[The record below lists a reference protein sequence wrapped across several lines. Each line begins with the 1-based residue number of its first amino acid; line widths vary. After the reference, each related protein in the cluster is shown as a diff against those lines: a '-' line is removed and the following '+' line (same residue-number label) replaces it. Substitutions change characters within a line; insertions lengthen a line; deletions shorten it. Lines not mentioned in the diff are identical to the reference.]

1 MAGANGRPENQRQ
14 WVLQALSQF
23 EAPLMRFAMRLL
35 HGDAHKAHDAVQ
47 HTFLMLC
54 QQRAETLDERLAPW
68 LYRVCRNKIVDEIR
82 IGSRMTDRDEP
93 WEQIVDTRTEELS
106 GRLEKSEFDSM
117 LERIVD
123 RLPAGQHEAFQLWR
137 DGLGFSEIAT
147 AVEKTEG
154 AIRVLVHRAI
164 VSIRNHSSLAKWM
177 DDSELPRVS
186 KSKIVT

>member
-14 WVLQALSQF
+14 WVLQALNQF
-23 EAPLMRFAMRLL
+23 EAPLMRFALRLL

-68 LYRVCRNKIVDEIR
+68 LYRVCRNRIVDEIR
-82 IGSRMTDRDEP
+82 LDSRITVRAEP
-93 WEQIVDTRTEELS
+93 WEQIMDTRS
-106 GRLEKSEFDSM
+106 DGMSDRLEKSEFDSM

-123 RLPAGQHEAFQLWR
+123 RLPTGQREALQLWR

-147 AVEKTEG
+147 AIEKTEG

-164 VSIRNHSSLAKWM
+164 IAIRNHPSLAKWM
-177 DDSELPRVS
+177 DESELTHVS
-186 KSKIVT
+186 KTKIIT